1 MLIAENAI
9 RSVAVAGEK
18 RVKWLDMNALEF
30 TTELSPLPVLPIPQ
44 EIADQLPK
52 SGRAR
57 VIVVP
62 IPASDDDGEI
72 QWRAGAYEQFLRD
85 DVPEDGIY
93 DNY

>member
-1 MLIAENAI
+1 
-9 RSVAVAGEK
+9 
-18 RVKWLDMNALEF
+18 MNALEF
-30 TTELSPLPVLPIPQ
+30 TIELTPQAILPIPQ

-62 IPASDDDGEI
+62 MTTSDDEGEA

-85 DVPEDGIY
+85 DSPEDSVY